1 MKVSFLIVG
10 ILLIIGATIDYFVT
24 PKIMDD
30 VNSITNS
37 LETNILPTV
46 DNTQLDS
53 AYASNLSDVNSKI
66 VQLNS
71 GMGMM
76 EKVSEYS
83 SWVTAVAGI
92 GMVLYGVFAK
102 NNGNQKSQSTMYN
115 SEALEILKKRLAK
128 GEITKKEFN
137 NIKQDI
143 R

>member
-10 ILLIIGATIDYFVT
+10 MLLIIGATVDYSVT
-24 PKIMDD
+24 PKIMD
-30 VNSITNS
+30 NINFITNN

-53 AYASNLSDVNSKI
+53 AYAPNLSDVNSQI
-66 VQLNS
+66 AQLNS
-71 GMGMM
+71 GMGMI

-83 SWVTAVAGI
+83 SWATAVAGI

-102 NNGNQKSQSTMYN
+102 NNRNQRSQSIMHN

-128 GEITKKEFN
+128 GEITKMEFN
-137 NIKQDI
+137 NIKQDLQ
-143 R
+143 